1 MDTEKKNA
9 SCVSLRVAVPEDA
22 EKLVEI
28 YAPYVRNTAIT
39 FEYEVPSVEE
49 FRGRI
54 ENTLKRYPYLV
65 AEMDGQIAGYAY
77 ASVFKPR
84 AAYSWCVEVS
94 IYLRGDRRGMGIGKM
109 LYDRLEEIL
118 IKQGIRNLYACI
130 AYAQAEDTHLT
141 NASVHFHERLG
152 YQVIGRFHACGY
164 KFGTWYDMVWMEKIP
179 DRPVGE
185 PVREVVPFSE
195 I

>member
-130 AYAQAEDTHLT
+130 AYA
-141 NASVHFHERLG
+141 
-152 YQVIGRFHACGY
+152 
-164 KFGTWYDMVWMEKIP
+164 
-179 DRPVGE
+179 
-185 PVREVVPFSE
+185 
-195 I
+195 